1 STPMMEGPGADSEE
15 KHEPV
20 SDIDTVVVVVG
31 LKALDPEW
39 PIREAIGGIA
49 DLVELHAIVY
59 KFRSHER
66 ILQAGCTGPWRP
78 TMAHHYAR
86 RLHATLT
93 ASLVLGVIAE
103 AAVAGGLEDI
113 YRVGAEKGNASAQF
127 SLGFMYEKGQGVPQ
141 DYVQAY
147 MWFNLAAAQGTKG
160 AAEWREHVA
169 VHMTPAQI
177 AEAQ

>member
-1 STPMMEGPGADSEE
+1 
-15 KHEPV
+15 
-20 SDIDTVVVVVG
+20 
-31 LKALDPEW
+31 
-39 PIREAIGGIA
+39 
-49 DLVELHAIVY
+49 
-59 KFRSHER
+59 
-66 ILQAGCTGPWRP
+66 
-78 TMAHHYAR
+78 MAHHYAR

-93 ASLVLGVIAE
+93 ASLVLGAIAE

-113 YRVGAEKGNASAQF
+113 YRVGAEKGNAGAQF

-169 VHMTPAQI
+169 AHMTPAQI
-177 AEAQ
+177 AEAQKMASEWKPKLAP